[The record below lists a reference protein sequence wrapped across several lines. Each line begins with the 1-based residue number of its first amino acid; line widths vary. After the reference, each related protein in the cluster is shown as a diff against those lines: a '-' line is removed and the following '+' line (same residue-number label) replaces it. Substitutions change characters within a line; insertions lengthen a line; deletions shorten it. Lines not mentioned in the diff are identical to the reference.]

1 LGKFRD
7 AIHCEGKR
15 LSPESLGAIDRA
27 PTSNAAG
34 VRIDCETETA
44 QHLVDSAIP
53 QVSLQGLPSWI
64 ALGIDSE
71 RWISFPSLVE
81 TREGQ
86 TLSRRCFADL
96 DPNART
102 ENPRVSMTPLD
113 NIW

>member
-15 LSPESLGAIDRA
+15 LSPESLGAIDRVPKA
-27 PTSNAAG
+27 TAVDAQ
-34 VRIDCETETA
+34 IDCVTRTG
-44 QHLVDSAIP
+44 QRLVESAIP
-53 QVSLQGLPSWI
+53 QALSQGLPSWT

-81 TREGQ
+81 TRVGQ
-86 TLSRRCFADL
+86 TLSRLYFADP

-102 ENPRVSMTPLD
+102 ENSRALMTPLD